1 MVSFPSNDA
10 ERYLLYV
17 LHCYLEHPS
26 PETNMGEEDLIEHK
40 NGASMIAIP
49 EVSDQKENET
59 ISYKVDPADRAD

>member
-17 LHCYLEHPS
+17 LHCYFEHPS

-40 NGASMIAIP
+40 NGATMIAIP
-49 EVSDQKENET
+49 EVSD
-59 ISYKVDPADRAD
+59 